1 MKNCTSSNRKIV
13 KPSMNVF
20 TVGMDEKAPVKT
32 PLESPPSPPPSYS
45 AKQISQEMGS
55 PIIIKKK
62 SSFKT
67 PLIWLLAVF
76 LIAFFTLTLSEIAY
90 NRQRDER
97 FFKLRWAELKHRM
110 GFDRQNFEPSPFN
123 SLRRSNEFG
132 DRIIPINNSPWRSDR
147 GLKNDDISTSTTTT
161 TTVTPSITE
170 SKDLKMSDSSESS
183 IELGNDPR
191 LRFLK
196 NILQNIK
203 QHAEDMGM
211 EGTMQVSVIRVDP
224 IENIKEKIG
233 KNEDHES
240 FEESSFDKPIF
251 EPPHISTFSEDN
263 KPIFSTWN
271 RPRPQFINNFQSSE
285 EEDKSNENNGFNEF
299 QRKRFSQ
306 IIQDII
312 ARRIQQAAM
321 YNAILRQ
328 QQIAA
333 QIEQQ
338 NNFYNRQGFY
348 DNNQQPFMGFQQ
360 QSPFIVQQQ
369 QFQQPQ
375 FQQPQFQQ
383 PQWQQQSQP
392 VFFQP
397 QQQPI
402 GDGQN
407 FQKIEINEEIPDQQP
422 SDAIWNKQITEI
434 KTPDLPPQQVP
445 KVSKDEKMNKG
456 ENIIDNLKQLPKV
469 SNDIFPIR
477 VAVANDDPIE
487 TVHNDIPMFQRALF
501 QVDEPSPQMATG
513 SA

>member
-1 MKNCTSSNRKIV
+1 
-13 KPSMNVF
+13 MNVF

-110 GFDRQNFEPSPFN
+110 GFDRQNYEQSPFN

-147 GLKNDDISTSTTTT
+147 GLKSDDISTSTTTT
-161 TTVTPSITE
+161 TVSPSTTE
-170 SKDLKMSDSSESS
+170 SKDIKMSDSSESS

-224 IENIKEKIG
+224 IENIKEKNG

-263 KPIFSTWN
+263 KPFFSTWN

-285 EEDKSNENNGFNEF
+285 EEDKSNEINNFNEF
-299 QRKRFSQ
+299 QRRRFSQ

-333 QIEQQ
+333 QMEQQQ

-348 DNNQQPFMGFQQ
+348 ENNQQPFMGFQQ

-402 GDGQN
+402 GDGQS
-407 FQKIEINEEIPDQQP
+407 FQKIEINDEIPDQQP

-445 KVSKDEKMNKG
+445 KVSKDDKMNKG
-456 ENIIDNLKQLPKV
+456 ENIVDNLKQLPKV